1 MLPSDIHEQEA
12 IQSLGKMRH
21 TNVLSKLSLFVMWL
35 GKDKTKNCLPAL
47 MDIVGSRAH

>member
-21 TNVLSKLSLFVMWL
+21 MNVLSKLSLSVTCL
-35 GKDKTKNCLPAL
+35 GEGKTKKCLPAI
-47 MDIVGSRAH
+47 MDRLGSRAH